1 MVIQVILDLQH
12 WRKVMTQEQKPTTVR
27 AGLRFVRNLGNYE
40 TITVELAVEDSVRQG
55 ENVSSAMDRVYEF
68 VEEQLVER
76 MQEIEADLNGKK

>member
-1 MVIQVILDLQH
+1 MS
-12 WRKVMTQEQKPTTVR
+12 QEQKPTTVR

-68 VEEQLVER
+68 VEEQLVQR
-76 MQEIEADLNGKK
+76 VQDIEADLNGKK